1 MKKRR
6 TRIVPEVV
14 FATAVSAWVIPALVT
29 ACSSDGT
36 GTGDEHGGSAGKSGK
51 AGSSNGGSGGELV
64 GVAAGGFGAYFSVAA
79 PFGGRPGAGGA
90 GGGVSGAGAG
100 AAGGG
105 GAAGAAG
112 GGGAAGAAGGGGASG
127 TGGRGGAAGAGGRGG
142 ASGGAG
148 RGNAGFGGFIFSVA
162 APFGGRSGGAGQSAS
177 NEKAHKPATTGKTGP
192 FRDFETDS
200 KLAISE
206 PPVPSAPKKEST

>member
-90 GGGVSGAGAG
+90 GAGGGGVSGAGAG
-100 AAGGG
+100 TAGGG

-112 GGGAAGAAGGGGASG
+112 GGGAAGAGGG
-127 TGGRGGAAGAGGRGG
+127 GGAAGAGGRGG

-177 NEKAHKPATTGKTGP
+177 NEKEQKPAMTGKTGP